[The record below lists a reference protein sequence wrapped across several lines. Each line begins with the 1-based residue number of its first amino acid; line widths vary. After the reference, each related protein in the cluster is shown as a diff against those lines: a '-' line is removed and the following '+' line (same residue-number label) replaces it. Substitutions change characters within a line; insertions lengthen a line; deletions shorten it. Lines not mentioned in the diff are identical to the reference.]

1 MSTNKTVNATS
12 RQQLV
17 DLNGETTNFDLT
29 FTAKSTTGSEFDVLV
44 VDQATLDSNPTLD
57 FKRTNGGTISGNIV
71 SDKDTY
77 QNYFL
82 CIKAE
87 NPTEVN
93 ITINKREIPPNQT
106 HQQQP
111 GQQMHP
117 QRQPNQQM
125 QQPNQPS
132 QQMQQMQ
139 QMPLQQDRLL
149 PQQVPQQSDGG
160 MSMRKLLYIAI
171 AVVGGGFILYYFYT
185 RMSTRKSKDAGE
197 AAGEGCAKVTEGL
210 NGIAKELSAQ
220 TALSPTDG
228 PLGALPTPL
237 KGPGIGAGAASAFT
251 GGIAS
256 RMASLSIPKRT

>member
-1 MSTNKTVNATS
+1 MSINKTVNATS

-82 CIKAE
+82 CIKAD
-87 NPTEVN
+87 NPTDIN

-117 QRQPNQQM
+117 QQQPGQQM
-125 QQPNQPS
+125 HPQQQPG

-139 QMPLQQDRLL
+139 RQQDRLL
-149 PQQVPQQSDGG
+149 PQQAPQQNNDGT
-160 MSMRKLLYIAI
+160 SIKKFLYIAI
-171 AVVGGGFILYYFYT
+171 AVIGGGFILYYFYT
-185 RMSTRKSKDAGE
+185 RMNTRKTKDAGE
-197 AAGEGCAKVTEGL
+197 AATEGCAKVTGGL
-210 NGIAKELSAQ
+210 NGIAEELSAQ

-228 PLGALPTPL
+228 PSGVLATPI
-237 KGPGIGAGAASAFT
+237 KGSGIGIGTGVVSAFT

-256 RMASLSIPKRT
+256 RMANLSIPKRT

>member
-1 MSTNKTVNATS
+1 MNATS

-82 CIKAE
+82 CIKAD
-87 NPTEVN
+87 NPTEINV
-93 ITINKREIPPNQT
+93 TINKREIPPNQT

-125 QQPNQPS
+125 HPQRQPNQQMQQPN

-139 QMPLQQDRLL
+139 QQNRLL

-197 AAGEGCAKVTEGL
+197 AAGEGSAKVTEGL

-228 PLGALPTPL
+228 PLGALPTSL
-237 KGPGIGAGAASAFT
+237 KGPGIGVGAASAFT

>member
-82 CIKAE
+82 CIKAD

-93 ITINKREIPPNQT
+93 VTINKREIPPNQT

-125 QQPNQPS
+125 QQ
-132 QQMQQMQ
+132 MQR
-139 QMPLQQDRLL
+139 QQDRLL
-149 PQQVPQQSDGG
+149 PQQVSQQVFQQSDGG

-197 AAGEGCAKVTEGL
+197 AAAGGCAKVTEGL
-210 NGIAKELSAQ
+210 NGITKELSTQ

-228 PLGALPTPL
+228 PLGTLPTPL
-237 KGPGIGAGAASAFT
+237 KGPGNGAGAVSAFT

>member
-57 FKRTNGGTISGNIV
+57 FKRTNGGAISGNIV

-82 CIKAE
+82 CIKAD

-93 ITINKREIPPNQT
+93 VTINKREIPPNQT

-125 QQPNQPS
+125 QR
-132 QQMQQMQ
+132 
-139 QMPLQQDRLL
+139 QQDRLL
-149 PQQVPQQSDGG
+149 PQQVPQQSGGG
-160 MSMRKLLYIAI
+160 MSMKNLLYIAI

-197 AAGEGCAKVTEGL
+197 AAGEGCAKVTGDL

>member
-44 VDQATLDSNPTLD
+44 VDQTTLDSNPTLD

-82 CIKAE
+82 CIKSD

-93 ITINKREIPPNQT
+93 VAINKREIPPNQT
-106 HQQQP
+106 RQQQP

-139 QMPLQQDRLL
+139 QMQRQQDHLL
-149 PQQVPQQSDGG
+149 PQQAPQQSGGG
-160 MSMRKLLYIAI
+160 MSMKNLLYIAI

-185 RMSTRKSKDAGE
+185 RMSTRNSKDAGE
-197 AAGEGCAKVTEGL
+197 AAGEGC
-210 NGIAKELSAQ
+210 AKELSAQ

-228 PLGALPTPL
+228 PFGTLPTPL
-237 KGPGIGAGAASAFT
+237 KGPGIGAGAVSAFT

>member
-82 CIKAE
+82 CIKAD

-93 ITINKREIPPNQT
+93 VTINKREIPPNQT

-125 QQPNQPS
+125 RQPN
-132 QQMQQMQ
+132 QQMQQQ
-139 QMPLQQDRLL
+139 QNRLL

-197 AAGEGCAKVTEGL
+197 AASEGSAKVTEGL

-237 KGPGIGAGAASAFT
+237 KGPGIGARAASAFT

>member
-1 MSTNKTVNATS
+1 MSINKTVNATS

-71 SDKDTY
+71 SDKDIY

-82 CIKAE
+82 CIKAD

-93 ITINKREIPPNQT
+93 VTINKREISPNQT

-111 GQQMHP
+111 GQQMQP
-117 QRQPNQQM
+117 QQQPGQQM
-125 QQPNQPS
+125 QPQQQPG

-139 QMPLQQDRLL
+139 RQHDRLL
-149 PQQVPQQSDGG
+149 PQQVSQQSNGG
-160 MSMRKLLYIAI
+160 TSMKKLLYIAI

-185 RMSTRKSKDAGE
+185 KMNTRKSKDAGE
-197 AAGEGCAKVTEGL
+197 AATEGRAKVTEGL
-210 NGIAKELSAQ
+210 NGIAKKLSAQ

-228 PLGALPTPL
+228 PSGVLATHI
-237 KGPGIGAGAASAFT
+237 KGSGIGAVSAFT

-256 RMASLSIPKRT
+256 RMANLSIPKRT

>member
-44 VDQATLDSNPTLD
+44 VDQTTLDSNPTLD

-82 CIKAE
+82 CIKSD

-106 HQQQP
+106 HQQQS
-111 GQQMHP
+111 G
-117 QRQPNQQM
+117 
-125 QQPNQPS
+125 

-139 QMPLQQDRLL
+139 QMQHPNQQMQQMQQMQQQQDRLL
-149 PQQVPQQSDGG
+149 PQQVSQQSDDG
-160 MSMRKLLYIAI
+160 MSMKKLLYIAI

-185 RMSTRKSKDAGE
+185 RMNTRKSKDAGE

-237 KGPGIGAGAASAFT
+237 KGPGIGAGAVSAFT

>member
-1 MSTNKTVNATS
+1 MSINKTVNATS

-71 SDKDTY
+71 SDKDIY

-82 CIKAE
+82 CIKAD

-93 ITINKREIPPNQT
+93 VTINKREISPNQT

-111 GQQMHP
+111 GQQMQP
-117 QRQPNQQM
+117 Q
-125 QQPNQPS
+125 QQPG

-139 QMPLQQDRLL
+139 RQQDRLL
-149 PQQVPQQSDGG
+149 PQQVSQQSNGG
-160 MSMRKLLYIAI
+160 TSMKKLLYIAI

-185 RMSTRKSKDAGE
+185 KMNTRKSKDAGE
-197 AAGEGCAKVTEGL
+197 AATEGRAKVTEGL
-210 NGIAKELSAQ
+210 NGIAKKLSAQ

-228 PLGALPTPL
+228 PSGVLATHI
-237 KGPGIGAGAASAFT
+237 KGSGIGAVSAFT

-256 RMASLSIPKRT
+256 RMANLSIPKRT